1 MRSQESNHQKASTGS
16 GNGLAP
22 NRWQAITW
30 TNGDPVS
37 RIYAALG
44 GDELKS

>member
-1 MRSQESNHQKASTGS
+1 MDL

-30 TNGDPVS
+30 TKVDQNILCHMGQVT
-37 RIYAALG
+37 
-44 GDELKS
+44 ELRLFHDLTHMT